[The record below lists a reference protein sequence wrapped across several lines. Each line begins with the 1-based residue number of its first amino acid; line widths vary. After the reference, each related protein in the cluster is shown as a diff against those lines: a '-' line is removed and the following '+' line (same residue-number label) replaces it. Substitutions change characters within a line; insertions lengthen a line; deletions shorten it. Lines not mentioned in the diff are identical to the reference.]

1 MQGFFTGGHALQSAR
16 ASHTLCSIRSNK
28 MSDHQGAA
36 TAGDVPQN
44 TQDLTVFVSEAYV
57 LPDLVASK
65 KPFVTIC
72 LQVQNLL
79 QQMVLALQHLQL

>member
-44 TQDLTVFVSEAYV
+44 TQDLTVFVSEACV